1 MESASSMKDKT
12 KFVPGNVQNLV
23 LFRKFEDFIIY
34 FEPKVEKFPHY
45 EHFALEA
52 DIKNCLHRTMELIIR
67 TNRSSR
73 KVEGWYK
80 IDTEFEIL
88 RFYIRFAY
96 SKGSKYLSLHSYETA
111 CKMMTELGRIL
122 GGLIKQGNQ

>member
-1 MESASSMKDKT
+1 MNKT
-12 KFVPGNVQNLV
+12 TEEKNKTEFRTGNVQNLV

-34 FEPKVEKFPHY
+34 FEPLVEKFPHY
-45 EHFALEA
+45 EHFALET

-80 IDTEFEIL
+80 VDTEFEIL
-88 RFYIRFAY
+88 RFYIRFAH
-96 SKGSKYLSLHSYETA
+96 SKGSKYLSHHSYETA
-111 CKMMTELGRIL
+111 CKMMAELGRIL
-122 GGLIKQGNQ
+122 GGLINKGN

>member
-1 MESASSMKDKT
+1 MDEATEKKSKT
-12 KFVPGNVQNLV
+12 EFRTGNVQNLV

-34 FEPKVEKFPHY
+34 FEPLVEKFPHY
-45 EHFALEA
+45 EHFALET

-80 IDTEFEIL
+80 VDTEFEIL
-88 RFYIRFAY
+88 RFYIRFAHA
-96 SKGSKYLSLHSYETA
+96 KGSKYLSHHSYETA
-111 CKMMTELGRIL
+111 CKMMAELGRIL
-122 GGLIKQGNQ
+122 GGLINKGN

>member
-1 MESASSMKDKT
+1 MNETTEEKNKT
-12 KFVPGNVQNLV
+12 EFRTGNVQNLV

-34 FEPKVEKFPHY
+34 FEPLVEKFPHY
-45 EHFALEA
+45 EHFALEI

-80 IDTEFEIL
+80 VDTEFEIL
-88 RFYIRFAY
+88 RFYIRFAH
-96 SKGSKYLSLHSYETA
+96 SKGSKYLSHHSYETA
-111 CKMMTELGRIL
+111 CKMMAELGRIL
-122 GGLIKQGNQ
+122 GGLINKGN

>member
-1 MESASSMKDKT
+1 MNETTEEKNKT
-12 KFVPGNVQNLV
+12 EFRTGNVQNLV

-34 FEPKVEKFPHY
+34 FEPLVEKFLHY
-45 EHFALEA
+45 EHFALET

-80 IDTEFEIL
+80 VDTEFEIL
-88 RFYIRFAY
+88 RFYIRFAH
-96 SKGSKYLSLHSYETA
+96 SKGSKYLSHHSYETA
-111 CKMMTELGRIL
+111 CKMMAELGRIL
-122 GGLIKQGNQ
+122 GGLINKGN

>member
-1 MESASSMKDKT
+1 MNETTEEKNKT
-12 KFVPGNVQNLV
+12 EFRTGNVQNLV

-34 FEPKVEKFPHY
+34 FEPLVEKFPHY
-45 EHFALEA
+45 EHFALET

-80 IDTEFEIL
+80 VDTEFEIL
-88 RFYIRFAY
+88 RFYIRFAH
-96 SKGSKYLSLHSYETA
+96 SKGSKYLSHHSYETA
-111 CKMMTELGRIL
+111 CKMMAELGRIL
-122 GGLIKQGNQ
+122 GGLINKGN